1 MMSNKRTQITAS
13 FPERLRRLR
22 RERDWSQGQLANKL
36 GIDIQRI
43 SKYER
48 GLASPPL
55 EVIAC
60 IAQVLAVSVDYL
72 LMGKSS
78 KTEKLKNA
86 KLIEKIE
93 ELEALP
99 LDYQET
105 LISVLDSFIK
115 RHKFEELANR

>member
-1 MMSNKRTQITAS
+1 MDNKDTQITAS

-22 RERDWSQGQLANKL
+22 RERDWSQGQLANKV

-48 GLASPPL
+48 GISSPPL
-55 EVIAC
+55 EVLVS
-60 IAQVLAVSVDYL
+60 IAQVLRVSVDYL

-78 KTEKLKNA
+78 KTEKIKNA

-93 ELEALP
+93 ELDTLP

-115 RHKFEELANR
+115 RHKFEELAHK

>member
-1 MMSNKRTQITAS
+1 MSNKATQITAS

-22 RERDWSQGQLANKL
+22 RERDWSQGQLANKI

-48 GLASPPL
+48 GISSPPL
-55 EVIAC
+55 EVLAC
-60 IAQVLAVSVDYL
+60 IAQILSVSVDYL

-93 ELEALP
+93 ELETLP

-115 RHKFEELANR
+115 RHKFEELAR

>member
-1 MMSNKRTQITAS
+1 MEEKETVLSPD
-13 FPERLRRLR
+13 FPAKLKELRKSRG
-22 RERDWSQGQLANKL
+22 WSQGQLANKV

-48 GLASPPL
+48 GLSSPPL
-55 EVIAC
+55 EVLAC
-60 IAQVLAVSVDYL
+60 IAQVLGVSVDYL

-78 KTEKLKNA
+78 KTEKIKNA

-93 ELEALP
+93 ELDTLP

-115 RHKFEELANR
+115 RHKFEELAHR

>member
-1 MMSNKRTQITAS
+1 MHDKNIKITSA

-22 RERDWSQGQLANKL
+22 RERDWSQGQLANKV

-48 GLASPPL
+48 GLSNPPL
-55 EVIAC
+55 ETLAHIAR
-60 IAQVLAVSVDYL
+60 AFGVSLDYL

-78 KTEKLKNA
+78 KTDKLQNTQ
-86 KLIEKIE
+86 LIERIE
-93 ELEALP
+93 ELENLP
-99 LDYQET
+99 KEYQET

-115 RHKFEELANR
+115 RNKFEELAHG

>member
-1 MMSNKRTQITAS
+1 MNHKDTQITAS

-22 RERDWSQGQLANKL
+22 RERDWSQGQLAKKV

-48 GLASPPL
+48 GLSNPPL
-55 EVIAC
+55 EVLAC
-60 IAQVLAVSVDYL
+60 MAQVLGVSVDYL

-78 KTEKLKNA
+78 KTENLKNA

-115 RHKFEELANR
+115 RHKFEELAHR